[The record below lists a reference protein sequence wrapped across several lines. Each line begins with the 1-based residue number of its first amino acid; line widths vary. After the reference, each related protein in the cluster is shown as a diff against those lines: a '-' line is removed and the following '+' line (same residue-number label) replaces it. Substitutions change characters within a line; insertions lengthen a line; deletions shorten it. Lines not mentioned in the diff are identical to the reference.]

1 MSHSHGRS
9 AWEELGA
16 VFLSGGGVSTWLSSQ
31 LRARWFL
38 VRCQGPH
45 SADSL
50 TASGSGL
57 ERGQA
62 AGRGDR
68 ALLQRWLPAL
78 AAPSNPMGALLGAG
92 GRPSRPC
99 CQTAPSMPRVRIR
112 GSEPLLQGAAARE
125 RPPWGPLGRAP
136 LPRAPDG
143 SLPEC
148 GPPTQA
154 GGEPRLPHARQLP
167 GAACRQ
173 HQPSL

>member
-1 MSHSHGRS
+1 MHGRS

-31 LRARWFL
+31 LRACWFL

-99 CQTAPSMPRVRIR
+99 CQTAPSMPRVRVR
-112 GSEPLLQGAAARE
+112 GSEPLLQAAATRE

-143 SLPEC
+143 NLPEC
-148 GPPTQA
+148 GPLTQA
-154 GGEPRLPHARQLP
+154 GGEPRLPRARQLP